1 MMCAASEQIVT
12 ANAADAD
19 DAQCLGSARLQ
30 LVQLMLVMRSA
41 WDQIAA
47 DPADDDFDVL
57 SMESDRSYLTQLMMR
72 GASDQIARS

>member
-1 MMCAASEQIVT
+1 
-12 ANAADAD
+12 
-19 DAQCLGSARLQ
+19 
-30 LVQLMLVMRSA
+30 MLVMRSA

-57 SMESDRSYLTQLMMR
+57 SMESDRSYLTQLKMR